1 MALNK
6 YKLGELIERADRRN
20 TDLEYGVEDVRGVLN
35 TKGFMTTHANIEGR
49 ALDRFQIVLP
59 NEFAFNRRTT
69 RNGERLGLGF
79 NNTDRNIIVTED
91 YVVFKIKENAKDTLL
106 AVYLYVFFLRDEF
119 DRYVRYSSWGS
130 ATEFFNWDDMCD
142 VPIVLPSLLIQQKY
156 VDIYNAMVQNQKAY
170 EISFD
175 DLKLTCDAYIEK
187 LRREFPHTAI
197 GPIIEQSDER
207 NGDLKFGLDSLKG
220 ISINKCFIETKA
232 DMEGISLASYKIIY
246 PEYFGYVSVTSR
258 NGGKLSFA
266 HNNSDSTYLVSSTYI
281 VFKIKDKKTLLPEY
295 LNITLNRSEFDRFAR
310 FHSWGS
316 AREVF
321 SFEDI
326 CEVEIPIPKIEIQ
339 QDIAN
344 IFRTYTIR
352 KNISE
357 KLKTQIKAMCPILIK
372 GALED
377 GEKK

>member
-1 MALNK
+1 MNK
-6 YKLGELIERADRRN
+6 YKLGELIERTDRRN
-20 TDLEYGVEDVRGVLN
+20 TDLHYGVEDVRGVLN

-79 NNTDRNIIVTED
+79 NNTDKNVIVTED
-91 YVVFKIKENAKDTLL
+91 YVVFEIKESAKDTLL

-142 VPIVLPSLLIQQKY
+142 VPIVLPSLPIQQKY
-156 VDIYNAMVQNQKAY
+156 IDTYNAMVQNQKAY
-170 EISFD
+170 EHSLD

-187 LRREFPHTAI
+187 LRRELPHTAI
-197 GPIIEQSDER
+197 GSLIEESDDR
-207 NGDLKFGLDSLKG
+207 NANLEIGVDSVKG
-220 ISINKCFIETKA
+220 VSINKCFIETKA
-232 DMEGISLASYKIIY
+232 DMDGISLASYKIVY
-246 PEYFGYVSVTSR
+246 PEYFCYVSVTSR
-258 NGGKLSFA
+258 NGGKISFA
-266 HNNSDSTYLVSSTYI
+266 HNNTDIPYLVSSTYI
-281 VFKIKDKKTLLPEY
+281 VFKTVDKKSLLPEY
-295 LNITLNRSEFDRFAR
+295 LNINLNRSEFDRFSR

-321 SFEDI
+321 SFEDM
-326 CEVEIPIPKIEIQ
+326 CEIEIPIPDIPIQ

-344 IFRTYTIR
+344 IFKTYTIR
-352 KNISE
+352 KNINE
-357 KLKTQIKAMCPILIK
+357 KLKAQIKDICPILIK
-372 GALED
+372 GAINEAVE
-377 GEKK
+377 GK